1 MNCIYSAHLLSK
13 FLEEL
18 RVWIQNPQKWPT
30 DGVIKLLR
38 WELGQM
44 MWSMWYKPVQVL
56 DDERLYF
63 DRDSLK
69 WRSRVASPYI
79 TKHHL
84 ISKGFHDSKFAISLT
99 WGLEHVEKNHLHFS
113 AGYGQIT
120 PKEVPHEFSNPL
132 LFQSNLSGN
141 PVIHQAVL
149 PDFSVAD
156 WGDKTQLLQEFI
168 QQWDHVLPSCLVPNN
183 SLVPWIQG
191 NPIDMILR
199 DLHAPFKLRSPKA
212 SATQVFGAWVGVKF
226 HCCWGFRRTF
236 IGRWYEL
243 IRADSHVFLLPI
255 GNYQLHIKEMLQ
267 MILF

>member
-1 MNCIYSAHLLSK
+1 MGRWEIWACYEHMNGVRLSFGYYYIYSIHSVCIHETSCIPMNCIYSAHLLSK

-18 RVWIQNPQKWPT
+18 GVWIQNLQKWPT

-44 MWSMWYKPVQVL
+44 MWSMWYRPVQVL

-69 WRSRVASPYI
+69 WRSGVASPYI

-84 ISKGFHDSKFAISLT
+84 ISKGFHFCHFSNL
-99 WGLEHVEKNHLHFS
+99 GLEHVFEKFAMAFLRVLADH
-113 AGYGQIT
+113 
-120 PKEVPHEFSNPL
+120 PKGSPPWILYPL

-168 QQWDHVLPSCLVPNN
+168 QQWDHVLPSCLVPK
-183 SLVPWIQG
+183 
-191 NPIDMILR
+191 
-199 DLHAPFKLRSPKA
+199 F
-212 SATQVFGAWVGVKF
+212 FGALNTGKPHRYDFAWPPPSFQTEIAQSFGDAGFWGVGWCEV
-226 HCCWGFRRTF
+226 
-236 IGRWYEL
+236 
-243 IRADSHVFLLPI
+243 SLL
-255 GNYQLHIKEMLQ
+255 MR
-267 MILF
+267 FS